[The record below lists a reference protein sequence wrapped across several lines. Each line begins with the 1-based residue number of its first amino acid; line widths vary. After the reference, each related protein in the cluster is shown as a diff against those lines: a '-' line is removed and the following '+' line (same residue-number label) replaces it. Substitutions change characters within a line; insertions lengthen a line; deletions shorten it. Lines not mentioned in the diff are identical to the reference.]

1 MLFAACNN
9 EDNPTLE
16 TGNQPVDVI
25 VSLNT
30 IQVGT
35 RAAMGDLQDK
45 VEDQAAASLEKVHVY
60 LIDHEGNITVA
71 EEFVKNDANWSKLVN
86 TTAVSSQAN
95 PGGYKFKNVDKKT
108 QRALV
113 ICNPQGHIATEKT
126 PVAQVADYELKS
138 LIGDVIYAE
147 TKPLSPAGQEPYGV
161 DPQDDQRTVKV
172 AEFILKVT

>member
-35 RAAMGDLQDK
+35 RAAMGGLQDK

-95 PGGYKFKNVDKKT
+95 PGGYKFKNVDK
-108 QRALV
+108 RHRELWLS
-113 ICNPQGHIATEKT
+113 ATH
-126 PVAQVADYELKS
+126 
-138 LIGDVIYAE
+138 
-147 TKPLSPAGQEPYGV
+147 
-161 DPQDDQRTVKV
+161 
-172 AEFILKVT
+172 KVTSQLKRHRLLKLQIMSLNH

>member
-1 MLFAACNN
+1 MKTIPHWRRATN
-9 EDNPTLE
+9 
-16 TGNQPVDVI
+16 PVDVI

-35 RAAMGDLQDK
+35 RAAMGVLQDK

-95 PGGYKFKNVDKKT
+95 PGGYKFKNVDKKD
-108 QRALV
+108 
-113 ICNPQGHIATEKT
+113 TESFGYLQPT
-126 PVAQVADYELKS
+126 RS
-138 LIGDVIYAE
+138 H
-147 TKPLSPAGQEPYGV
+147 
-161 DPQDDQRTVKV
+161 RN
-172 AEFILKVT
+172 